1 MSNTSSPDVGL
12 LGILA
17 NIFIA
22 ALNKDE
28 VDIRHAADAVTAFVE
43 VASTG
48 EGLSAA

>member
-28 VDIRHAADAVTAFVE
+28 VDIRHAANAVTAFIE
-43 VASTG
+43 AAST
-48 EGLSAA
+48 SAEFSTD